1 MTQKVIK
8 FESLDSTN
16 NYVAKALQSGH
27 YSENDVILAGFQT
40 EGRGQRGNIWQSEFN
55 KNLTFSFA
63 FPIDFLNLDQQ
74 FIISKAVSV
83 AIAEYLEEKTG
94 MPIALKWPND
104 ILIENQKICGIL
116 LETVLVDR
124 ARYMIVGIG
133 LNINQASF
141 NTDYAATSLSLELGR
156 SLDLDEEL
164 SLLLPYI
171 NSCIDIV
178 KGGRADEIEVS
189 YLARLRGSQ
198 GFAKFSDEEASY
210 RGKIVFVDNSGE
222 ITVKS
227 EDRKLK
233 NYRSGE
239 VKITY

>member
-1 MTQKVIK
+1 
-8 FESLDSTN
+8 
-16 NYVAKALQSGH
+16 
-27 YSENDVILAGFQT
+27 
-40 EGRGQRGNIWQSEFN
+40 
-55 KNLTFSFA
+55 
-63 FPIDFLNLDQQ
+63 
-74 FIISKAVSV
+74 
-83 AIAEYLEEKTG
+83 
-94 MPIALKWPND
+94 
-104 ILIENQKICGIL
+104 
-116 LETVLVDR
+116 
-124 ARYMIVGIG
+124 MIVGIG